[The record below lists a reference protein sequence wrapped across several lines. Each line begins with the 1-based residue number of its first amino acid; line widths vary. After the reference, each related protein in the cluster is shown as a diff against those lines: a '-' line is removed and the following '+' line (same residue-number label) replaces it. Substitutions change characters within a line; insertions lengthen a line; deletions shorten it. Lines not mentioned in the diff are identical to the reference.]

1 MRGRSN
7 LISRR
12 TTAKKGD
19 FAPKAKKSDL
29 SSTKSSPVDQIL
41 NLQQTSGNQSVQ
53 DLFKSGIL
61 QPKLKIGQPG
71 DKYELEADR
80 IAEEVMWMPDSV
92 CPTCI
97 EKNEELIQPKVQGSN
112 ITEMSPDVESGID
125 SLRGSGQPLSKSVR
139 NYFEP
144 RFRYDFSG
152 VRVHTGEEANE
163 TAKSINARA
172 FTLGKDI
179 VLGADVYAME
189 TGEGRRLL
197 AHELT
202 HVVQQGR
209 SSDIFIQRAPVD
221 DVTNMTILPSYA
233 DALSDEDLLSCI
245 NALEEQLKTFPTDS
259 LDYDT
264 ARSNLAIIEAEATSR
279 NLFSPTYLPDESM
292 NKKQT
297 VKKYPYDPDYGPSEE
312 HCAVYQSSLAETW
325 FTYSY
330 RNNAECAC
338 LRTPN
343 EPHNNCVR
351 KCLQVKMLSHLREQ
365 SRMGRALPWTFPLE
379 ADPMCYDMWEQH
391 VECYRE
397 CGCDNEFIN
406 YPVFS
411 TMCRAPF
418 PCAFVAGSIDWFNA
432 CIEGSENTG
441 GLLKGLGPPSTDPES
456 LEFKMWLRYH
466 RRL

>member
-12 TTAKKGD
+12 TTTKKGN
-19 FAPKAKKSDL
+19 FASKAKKPDL
-29 SSTKSSPVDQIL
+29 SSTKNSPLDQIL
-41 NLQQTSGNQSVQ
+41 NLQRTAGNQTVQ
-53 DLFKSGIL
+53 GLFKSGVL
-61 QPKLKIGQPG
+61 QPKLKIGEPG
-71 DKYELEADR
+71 DKYELEADTM
-80 IAEEVMWMPDSV
+80 ADQVMRMPDSV
-92 CPTCI
+92 CPSCM
-97 EKNEELIQPKVQGSN
+97 EKKEESIQPKRENSDT
-112 ITEMSPDVESGID
+112 TEMSSDVESGIG
-125 SLRGSGQPLSKSVR
+125 SLKGGGQPLSESAR

-144 RFRYDFSG
+144 RFGYDFSG
-152 VRVHTGEEANE
+152 VRVHTGVEANE

-172 FTLGKDI
+172 FTVGN
-179 VLGADVYAME
+179 DVVFGSSSYSTE
-189 TGEGRRLL
+189 TGEGKRLL

-202 HVVQQGR
+202 HVVQQKGSYDNIIR
-209 SSDIFIQRAPVD
+209 RTPAD
-221 DVTNMTILPSYA
+221 DVTRMTILPSYA
-233 DALSDEDLLSCI
+233 NILSDEDLLSCI

-259 LDYDT
+259 LEYDT

-279 NLFSPTYLPDESM
+279 NLFSSTYLPVESGSEQQ
-292 NKKQT
+292 N
-297 VKKYPYDPDYGPSEE
+297 VKNYPYDSNYGPSEE
-312 HCAVYQSSLAETW
+312 NCAIYQSSLAKRW

-338 LRTPN
+338 LRTPD

-351 KCLQVKMLSHLREQ
+351 KCLQVKMRTHLEEQ
-365 SRMGRALPWTFPLE
+365 DRMGRALPLTFPLE

-418 PCAFVAGSIDWFNA
+418 PCAVVSGSIDWFNA
-432 CIEGSENTG
+432 CVEGNGNTG
-441 GLLKGLGPPSTDPES
+441 NLLKGLGPPSTDPES

-466 RRL
+466 RRW